1 MFWIGWSVW
10 IELTEEIIMEF
21 AATILRISR
30 FAVSSQL
37 PAVGLSLIVNTLLL
51 WSINDLFISSP
62 AQIAAAWVV
71 RS

>member
-1 MFWIGWSVW
+1 M
-10 IELTEEIIMEF
+10 IMEF

-37 PAVGLSLIVNTLLL
+37 LALGLSLIVNTLLL
-51 WSINDLFISSP
+51 WSINDLFILSP

>member
-37 PAVGLSLIVNTLLL
+37 LALGLSLIVNTLLL
-51 WSINDLFISSP
+51 WSINELFILTP
-62 AQIAAAWVV
+62 AQIAAAWVA